1 MNTTPVSLLQR
12 VCRNTDPNAWTEFVD
27 LLLPLLWKWVGR
39 LKLAEQDAAD
49 LIQDVFV
56 VLLKELPGFQYN
68 PARSFRAWLW
78 TILKRRA
85 TDQFRRVRPQ
95 QLEPEFAVAVLE
107 VPLIE
112 EAEYRELLLSR
123 VLKLVQVEFSAD
135 MWRAFWEHCINGRPV
150 DEVAAKLSISPG
162 TVYVAKGRVLKV
174 ARDRLKDLLD

>member
-12 VCRNTDPNAWTEFVD
+12 VCRDTDPNAWTEFVD
-27 LLLPLLWKWVGR
+27 ILLPLMWQWVGR
-39 LKLAEQDAAD
+39 LKLAEQDSAD

-56 VLLKELPGFQYN
+56 VLLKELPGFQYD

-95 QLEPEFAVAVLE
+95 SLESEAAIVTQD

-112 EAEYRELLLSR
+112 EAEFRDLLLSR
-123 VLKLVQVEFSAD
+123 VLKLVQVEFSTD
-135 MWRAFWEHCINGRPV
+135 MWQAFWEHCINDRPV
-150 DEVAAKLSISPG
+150 AEVAAELRISPG
-162 TVYVAKGRVLKV
+162 TVYVAKGRVLKI